1 MYTIV
6 SIMSFVH
13 VSFNFRRPEEFWI
26 ENTLQT
32 LRRHEVAH
40 DIPGPMDLLVTFMG
54 EMLVPLPRYP
64 NWQRGDE
71 HGAKV
76 VAFLLGAVSHYAA
89 APWHVQIFPIHE
101 VWS

>member
-1 MYTIV
+1 
-6 SIMSFVH
+6 
-13 VSFNFRRPEEFWI
+13 
-26 ENTLQT
+26 
-32 LRRHEVAH
+32 
-40 DIPGPMDLLVTFMG
+40 MG

-89 APWHVQIFPIHE
+89 APWRAHTHYDCEIKLFAWTASAGHGCAATVHL
-101 VWS
+101 

>member
-1 MYTIV
+1 
-6 SIMSFVH
+6 
-13 VSFNFRRPEEFWI
+13 
-26 ENTLQT
+26 
-32 LRRHEVAH
+32 
-40 DIPGPMDLLVTFMG
+40 MG

-101 VWS
+101 V

>member
-1 MYTIV
+1 
-6 SIMSFVH
+6 
-13 VSFNFRRPEEFWI
+13 
-26 ENTLQT
+26 
-32 LRRHEVAH
+32 
-40 DIPGPMDLLVTFMG
+40 MG

-89 APWHVQIFPIHE
+89 APWRAHTMTVRSNSSLGKLMLGMGVLGLYIFS
-101 VWS
+101 WLAAG

>member
-1 MYTIV
+1 MFL
-6 SIMSFVH
+6 SISGSLKSFEL
-13 VSFNFRRPEEFWI
+13 R
-26 ENTLQT
+26 TLCKQ
-32 LRRHEVAH
+32 LRRHEVAKVAH
-40 DIPGPMDLLVTFMG
+40 DILGPMDLLVNFMG

-89 APWHVQIFPIHE
+89 APWRAHTL
-101 VWS
+101 